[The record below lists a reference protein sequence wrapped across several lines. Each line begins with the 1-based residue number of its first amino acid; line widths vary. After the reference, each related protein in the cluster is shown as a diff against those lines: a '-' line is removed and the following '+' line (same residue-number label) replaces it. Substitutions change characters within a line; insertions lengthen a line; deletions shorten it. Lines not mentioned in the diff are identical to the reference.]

1 MVKYAA
7 AGAVAGLFALSAA
20 PRQTSACG
28 PTATLSEAHF
38 GRHRA
43 AIQVARQ
50 INTAESRVAS
60 TTKRYAGLPELTG
73 VTVPDGFQAQVST
86 DGTSY
91 TFSVKD
97 SQDQCK
103 FAVFSDQ
110 NGLI

>member
-1 MVKYAA
+1 
-7 AGAVAGLFALSAA
+7 
-20 PRQTSACG
+20 
-28 PTATLSEAHF
+28 
-38 GRHRA
+38 
-43 AIQVARQ
+43 
-50 INTAESRVAS
+50 
-60 TTKRYAGLPELTG
+60 LTG